1 MPDNVDASERMVDNW
16 TKQIQETA
24 ARYQAMAARMQGQTV
39 TERSKDNTI
48 EVTVDAKGLL
58 KNLVISEA
66 VSGKRMAEVS
76 AQVMRLVQLAQSRI
90 PELLQQ
96 AMAETVGT
104 TDETANRV
112 ITEAQSTFPEA
123 PPEED
128 LAPPEPERHH
138 RFGPEEEEPPPPAQA
153 GPPPAN
159 PPQSGPPQPKPIPRR
174 RRTQDDDDDDFG
186 GSILS

>member
-1 MPDNVDASERMVDNW
+1 MPDNVDASEQMVDNW

-24 ARYQAMAARMQGQTV
+24 ARYQAMAARVQGQTV

-48 EVTVDAKGLL
+48 EVTIDSKGLL
-58 KNLVISEA
+58 TNLVIAEA
-66 VSGKRMAEVS
+66 ASGKRMAEVS
-76 AQVMRLVQLAQSRI
+76 SQVMRLVQLAQSRI
-90 PELLQQ
+90 PELLQA

-112 ITEAQSTFPEA
+112 IAEAQNTFPEA

-138 RFGPEEEEPPPPAQA
+138 RFGPDEEEPPPPAQA
-153 GPPPAN
+153 N
-159 PPQSGPPQPKPIPRR
+159 PPQPKPIPRR
-174 RRTQDDDDDDFG
+174 RRTQDDDDDFG

>member
-1 MPDNVDASERMVDNW
+1 MPDNVDASDRMVDNW

-24 ARYQAMAARMQGQTV
+24 ARYQAMVTRMQGQTV

-48 EVTVDAKGLL
+48 EVTVDSKGLL
-58 KNLVISEA
+58 TNLVISEA
-66 VSGKRMAEVS
+66 ASGKRMAEVS

-104 TDETANRV
+104 TDATASRV
-112 ITEAQSTFPEA
+112 IAEAQSTFPEA

-138 RFGPEEEEPPPPAQA
+138 RFGPEEEEPPPPRPSTA
-153 GPPPAN
+153 
-159 PPQSGPPQPKPIPRR
+159 QPKPIPRR
-174 RRTQDDDDDDFG
+174 RRTQDDDDEDFG

>member
-1 MPDNVDASERMVDNW
+1 MPDNVDASEQMVDNW

-48 EVTVDAKGLL
+48 EVTIDSKGLL
-58 KNLVISEA
+58 TNLVIAEA
-66 VSGKRMAEVS
+66 ASGKRMAEVS

-104 TDETANRV
+104 TDETASRV
-112 ITEAQSTFPEA
+112 IAEAQSTFPEA
-123 PPEED
+123 PPDEEPGQ
-128 LAPPEPERHH
+128 AEPELHH
-138 RFGPEEEEPPPPAQA
+138 RFGPDEEEPPASSTPSA
-153 GPPPAN
+153 
-159 PPQSGPPQPKPIPRR
+159 PPQPKPIPRR
-174 RRTQDDDDDDFG
+174 RRTQDHDDDDFG

>member
-1 MPDNVDASERMVDNW
+1 MPDSVDASDRMVDNW
-16 TKQIQETA
+16 VKQAQETA

-48 EVTVDAKGLL
+48 EVTIDSKGLL
-58 KNLVISEA
+58 QNLVISEA

-104 TDETANRV
+104 TDTTASRV
-112 ITEAQSTFPEA
+112 IAEAQSTFPEA

-128 LAPPEPERHH
+128 VAPPEPERHL
-138 RFGPEEEEPPPPAQA
+138 RFGPEDEEPPPPASTA
-153 GPPPAN
+153 
-159 PPQSGPPQPKPIPRR
+159 PPQPKPIPRR

>member
-48 EVTVDAKGLL
+48 EVTIDSKGLL
-58 KNLVISEA
+58 TNLVISEA
-66 VSGKRMAEVS
+66 ASGKRMAEVS
-76 AQVMRLVQLAQSRI
+76 SQVMRLVQLAQSRI
-90 PELLQQ
+90 PELLQA

-104 TDETANRV
+104 GDETANRV
-112 ITEAQSTFPEA
+112 IAEAQSTFPEA
-123 PPEED
+123 PPEEN

-138 RFGPEEEEPPPPAQA
+138 RFGPEDDEPSPPPTQ
-153 GPPPAN
+153 AN
-159 PPQSGPPQPKPIPRR
+159 PPQNPPQPKPIPRR

>member
-1 MPDNVDASERMVDNW
+1 MPDNVDASEQMVDNW

-48 EVTVDAKGLL
+48 EVTIDSKGLL
-58 KNLVISEA
+58 TNLVISEA
-66 VSGKRMAEVS
+66 ASGKRMAEVS
-76 AQVMRLVQLAQSRI
+76 SQVMRLVQLAQSKI

-104 TDETANRV
+104 GDETASRV
-112 ITEAQSTFPEA
+112 IAEAQSTFPEA

-128 LAPPEPERHH
+128 IAPPEPERHH
-138 RFGPEEEEPPPPAQA
+138 RFGPEEEEPPPPASA
-153 GPPPAN
+153 T
-159 PPQSGPPQPKPIPRR
+159 PPQPKPIPRR
-174 RRTQDDDDDDFG
+174 RRTQDDDEDDFG

>member
-1 MPDNVDASERMVDNW
+1 MPDNVDASEQMVDNW

-39 TERSKDNTI
+39 TERSKDNNI
-48 EVTVDAKGLL
+48 EVTVDSKGLL
-58 KNLVISEA
+58 TNLVIAEA
-66 VSGKRMAEVS
+66 ASGKRMAEVS

-104 TDETANRV
+104 TDETAGRV
-112 ITEAQSTFPEA
+112 IAEAQSTFPEA
-123 PPEED
+123 PPEEEP
-128 LAPPEPERHH
+128 AQAEPERHH
-138 RFGPEEEEPPPPAQA
+138 RFGPDEEDPPSPPA
-153 GPPPAN
+153 
-159 PPQSGPPQPKPIPRR
+159 SGSAPSAPPQPKPIPRR
-174 RRTQDDDDDDFG
+174 RRPQDDDEDDFG

>member
-1 MPDNVDASERMVDNW
+1 MPDNVDASDRMVDNCV
-16 TKQIQETA
+16 KQAQETA

-48 EVTVDAKGLL
+48 EVTVDSKGLL

-76 AQVMRLVQLAQSRI
+76 SQVMRLVQLAQSRI

-104 TDETANRV
+104 TDTTASRV
-112 ITEAQSTFPEA
+112 IAEAQNTFPEA
-123 PPEED
+123 PPED
-128 LAPPEPERHH
+128 DIAPPEPERHH
-138 RFGPEEEEPPPPAQA
+138 QFGPEEEEPPPP
-153 GPPPAN
+153 PA
-159 PPQSGPPQPKPIPRR
+159 STTPPQPKPIPRR

>member
-48 EVTVDAKGLL
+48 EVTIDSKGLL
-58 KNLVISEA
+58 TNLVISEA
-66 VSGKRMAEVS
+66 ASGKRMAEVS
-76 AQVMRLVQLAQSRI
+76 SQVMRLVQLAQSRI
-90 PELLQQ
+90 PELLQA

-112 ITEAQSTFPEA
+112 IAEAQSTFPEA
-123 PPEED
+123 PPEEN
-128 LAPPEPERHH
+128 LTPPVPERHH
-138 RFGPEEEEPPPPAQA
+138 RFGPEEEEPPTPPAQA
-153 GPPPAN
+153 N
-159 PPQSGPPQPKPIPRR
+159 SPQNPPQPKPIPRR
-174 RRTQDDDDDDFG
+174 RRTQDDDDDEFG

>member
-1 MPDNVDASERMVDNW
+1 MPDNVDASEQMVDNW

-48 EVTVDAKGLL
+48 EVTIDAKGLL
-58 KNLVISEA
+58 TNLVISEA
-66 VSGKRMAEVS
+66 ASGKRMAEVS
-76 AQVMRLVQLAQSRI
+76 SQVMRLVQLAQSRI

-104 TDETANRV
+104 TDETASRV
-112 ITEAQSTFPEA
+112 IAEAQSTFPEA
-123 PPEED
+123 PPEEE
-128 LAPPEPERHH
+128 LAPPEPDRHH
-138 RFGPEEEEPPPPAQA
+138 RFGPEEEEPPPPAA
-153 GPPPAN
+153 SA
-159 PPQSGPPQPKPIPRR
+159 PPQPKPIPRR
-174 RRTQDDDDDDFG
+174 RRTQDDDDDEFG

>member
-1 MPDNVDASERMVDNW
+1 MPDNVDASEQMVDNW

-48 EVTVDAKGLL
+48 EVTIDSKGLL
-58 KNLVISEA
+58 TNLAISEA
-66 VSGKRMAEVS
+66 ASGKKMAEVS

-104 TDETANRV
+104 TDETAGRV
-112 ITEAQSTFPEA
+112 IAEAQSTFPEA
-123 PPEED
+123 PPEEN
-128 LAPPEPERHH
+128 LAPAEPDRHH
-138 RFGPEEEEPPPPAQA
+138 RFGPDDEEPPPASSA
-153 GPPPAN
+153 
-159 PPQSGPPQPKPIPRR
+159 PPQPKPIPRR
-174 RRTQDDDDDDFG
+174 RRTQDSDDDDFG
-186 GSILS
+186 GGSILS

>member
-24 ARYQAMAARMQGQTV
+24 ARYQAMAARVQGQTV

-48 EVTVDAKGLL
+48 EVTVDSKGLL

-138 RFGPEEEEPPPPAQA
+138 RFGPEEEEPPLPPSSQTS
-153 GPPPAN
+153 
-159 PPQSGPPQPKPIPRR
+159 PPQNPPQPKPIPRR
-174 RRTQDDDDDDFG
+174 RRSQDDDDDDFG